1 MGGQLTVPEQKQLD
15 QLEATVDAFQVAYM
29 DAGQALMVIR
39 DKKLWRYVAKTFE
52 EYAKQ
57 RFTYSRQHSYRLIE
71 AYKAVR
77 DTEDILSPSGLQKLE
92 SPRTERVAREL
103 AKAES
108 PEKRAD
114 LWSAVHKENQGKSP
128 GLISAA
134 LVAKVRKWLFPV
146 STSDNGKAPPKVA
159 KAEPKLSTSITHL
172 NGLIATIDTVR
183 CRIDDLKK
191 EHRPESQSWQT
202 ALDSL
207 DEARKAFARLAR

>member
-1 MGGQLTVPEQKQLD
+1 MGQLTTRESRELD
-15 QLEATVDAFQVAYM
+15 QLEAIVDAFQVAYM

-39 DKKLWRYVAKTFE
+39 DKKLYRHVAKTFE

-57 RFTYSRQHSYRLIE
+57 RFSYSRQHSYRLIE
-71 AYKAVR
+71 AYQAVR
-77 DTEDILSPSGLQKLE
+77 DTEDILSPNGDKVLE
-92 SPRTERVAREL
+92 SPRTEGVAREL

-128 GLISAA
+128 GLISAT
-134 LVAKVRKWLFPV
+134 LVSKVRKWMFPV
-146 STSDNGKAPPKVA
+146 ASSDNGKAPPKVT
-159 KAEPKLSTSITHL
+159 KAEPKVSTCITHL
-172 NGLIATIDTVR
+172 KGLIATIDTVR
-183 CRIDDLKK
+183 CRIDELKK
-191 EHRPESQSWQT
+191 EHRPESQNWQT